1 MKGLGNV
8 AFEDRVNAAIKQ
20 LEEGLER
27 ITTDEDFIRWLDVQ
41 ARFHKYSP
49 NNTILIVMQRPD
61 ATRVAGYRAWQKM
74 GRQVR
79 RGEQAIKILAPLT
92 RRVTLEDDDGNEE
105 QVQRIIGFKLVN
117 VFDVSQTDGEPLPE
131 LDVRIDGDSPEAQAI
146 TESLAA
152 FAEESG
158 IPIIYEELNEN
169 IGGYFNV
176 MTNSI
181 AINTKSSANQQ
192 AKTLAHEL
200 GHALLHA
207 DLDEETTESQ
217 RETEAEAVAYIV
229 ARHFGMDPGD
239 TSFQYIAAFSRGDMS
254 IMKASMS
261 RIAKGANTIIEH
273 VVKNSEYSTEA
284 VSA

>member
-8 AFEDRVNAAIKQ
+8 AFEDKVNAAIKQ

-239 TSFQYIAAFSRGDMS
+239 TSFQYIAAFSRGDIS

-273 VVKNSEYSTEA
+273 VVANSEHSTEA

>member
-8 AFEDRVNAAIKQ
+8 AFEDKVNAAIKQ